1 MASFSPGVIIVPN
14 EVFTASGA
22 TIASFDG
29 AFIAGGLT
37 LGSGEC
43 GAVLSNGILCIGDRP
58 GSHIT
63 TVPIYNPDLSLR
75 GTAVPFVTSAWS
87 PRCSMTSD
95 YASTFYASC
104 NDPSFTALVKSFS
117 DVGVVAGTTW
127 HIDSGGT
134 GGPISLALSED
145 GSQFIYALYNSSTA
159 PIKKWNLGS
168 DTTGGTI
175 VAGVS
180 GTIFGQDLLRIQGTN
195 QFIIIAQTAG
205 PVFTVRRYDES
216 GTLLKSYV
224 LTGITHEASPTRL
237 AIDLLSSD
245 TFWVRTFNDISSAT
259 TGFIQFNVASGA
271 VVNSFTVNT
280 SSNFGSGKVPFSCPF
295 FAWSGAPDQNVFVG
309 TAATMPIRRERTVPI
324 PVSTGNERQTIS
336 RLEVQF
342 QPGTGIVDDPL
353 GEPKFM
359 LQVSWDH
366 GKTWSN
372 ERLMNAG
379 REGRYL
385 TRAYVNIVGQG
396 RYPVVRIV
404 TSDTFLPIMTGC
416 SVWITESAH

>member
-1 MASFSPGVIIVPN
+1 MASFGPGVIIVPN
-14 EVFTASGA
+14 ETDTNGGA
-22 TIASFDG
+22 TISSTDG

-37 LGSGEC
+37 LGTGEV
-43 GAVLSNGILCIGDRP
+43 GAILSNGIFCVGDK
-58 GSHIT
+58 GITTHIT
-63 TVPIYNPDLSLR
+63 SIPIYNPSLSLR
-75 GTAVPFVTSAWS
+75 GTAVPFTPSSAWS
-87 PRCSMTSD
+87 VRQGMTSD
-95 YASTFYASC
+95 YVSTFYASVP
-104 NDPSFTALVKSFS
+104 NGVNTDVRSFS
-117 DVGVVAGTTW
+117 DTGVTGGTTW
-127 HIDSGGT
+127 HITNGA
-134 GGPISLALSED
+134 PLILCLSED
-145 GSQFIYALYNSSTA
+145 GSTFFYSTYNLGAQAIS
-159 PIKKWNLGS
+159 KWNLGS
-168 DTTGGTI
+168 DTAGGTLI
-175 VAGVS
+175 AGVAG
-180 GTIFGQDLLRIQGTN
+180 TDWGQDMLRLPGTN

-237 AIDLLSSD
+237 AIDLASSSV
-245 TFWVRTFNDISSAT
+245 FWARTFNDITSAT
-259 TGFIQFNVASGA
+259 TKFWQFDVASGA
-271 VVNSFTVNT
+271 LLDSFTIPT
-280 SSNFGSGKVPFSCPF
+280 DSGSPSEVPFSCPF